1 MSSGVLLRDD
11 HQDNMFASDAAAAG
25 VFVRFEDVLR
35 LSEEVRQ
42 AVLTVGADAATADD
56 GLGGE
61 SGLSAFDA
69 AGAADAV
76 FSLSGGMLPVR
87 DAAAASD
94 GIFSPVVSIVSSAA
108 QSGADALTAAAVQAA
123 AAAALSDGAFAAAV
137 LERAVAD
144 GVRVWDAAD
153 AAWVLPLADA
163 AVLSDASVCGA
174 AAWAGAEE
182 AAAVS
187 DVLVLSSSVSGVVV
201 SRGRASDGTASH
213 LDALSE
219 AEDAVEA
226 DGGCVRD
233 AGTRFEALAWTANTD
248 NWAASRYLLDG
259 WRGLAVVDGVLLGL
273 SDEGV
278 FVLDKDAGNGAE
290 AVSASVCTGKAD
302 IGQGVLAHPLGAY
315 MEYAL
320 RGNAEMLV
328 STTQDGTVRT
338 YPYRLVDGKTDELTN
353 GRFVFGR
360 GLRGRHFTFE
370 LRLSGASAHIHD
382 WRIDAAAVKRRI

>member
-1 MSSGVLLRDD
+1 MSEVLLRDD
-11 HQDNMFASDAAAAG
+11 HQDNMFGRDEAVSAVLSVSDDSARASDASDVAVLAVLGESASVGDGTGGEGGLFVEDGGVAADGVFDRFAGCLFAGDVAG
-25 VFVRFEDVLR
+25 V
-35 LSEEVRQ
+35 
-42 AVLTVGADAATADD
+42 
-56 GLGGE
+56 
-61 SGLSAFDA
+61 
-69 AGAADAV
+69 
-76 FSLSGGMLPVR
+76 
-87 DAAAASD
+87 SD
-94 GIFSPVVSIVSSAA
+94 GIFSPDFYVL
-108 QSGADALTAAAVQAA
+108 SGEV
-123 AAAALSDGAFAAAV
+123 
-137 LERAVAD
+137 RAWESW
-144 GVRVWDAAD
+144 RVETGSGGGDWGR
-153 AAWVLPLADA
+153 
-163 AVLSDASVCGA
+163 LSDAVSSGTAAEHGFGDALRVSDAGVLLWVSDADDA
-174 AAWAGAEE
+174 AAGSDVAAGAVSAAATMEDE
-182 AAAVS
+182 AAVS
-187 DVLVLSSSVSGVVV
+187 DVLGLSSSVLGVVV

-213 LDALSE
+213 LDALLE

-233 AGTRFEALAWTANTD
+233 AGARFEALAWTANTD

-278 FVLDKDAGNGAE
+278 FVLDKVAGKGAE
-290 AVSASVCTGKAD
+290 AVSASVCTGKVD

-320 RGNAEMLV
+320 RGKAEMLV

-360 GLRGRHFTFE
+360 GLRGRHFKFE

>member
-42 AVLTVGADAATADD
+42 AVLTVGADAATAAD

-61 SGLSAFDA
+61 SGLSAFDEA
-69 AGAADAV
+69 VAADAV
-76 FSLSGGMLPVR
+76 FSLSGGMLPAR

-108 QSGADALTAAAVQAA
+108 QSGADALTAVAAQAA
-123 AAAALSDGAFAAAV
+123 AAAAVSDGAFAAAV
-137 LERAVAD
+137 SAAAAAD
-144 GVRVWDAAD
+144 GVRVSDGAD
-153 AAWVLPLADA
+153 AAVGLALADA
-163 AVLSDASVCGA
+163 AALSDAPVCGA

-187 DVLVLSSSVSGVVV
+187 DVLGLSSSVLGVAV
-201 SRGRASDGTASH
+201 SRGRASDGTVSY
-213 LDALSE
+213 LDALLE

-233 AGTRFEALAWTANTD
+233 AGARFEALAWTANTD

-328 STTQDGTVRT
+328 STTQDGTVKT

>member
-35 LSEEVRQ
+35 LSEAVWQ
-42 AVLTVGADAATADD
+42 AVLTVGADAATATD
-56 GLGGE
+56 GSGGE
-61 SGLSAFDA
+61 AGLPAFDA
-69 AGAADAV
+69 AVAADAV
-76 FSLSGGMLPVR
+76 FSRSDGVLPVR
-87 DAAAASD
+87 EAAAVSD
-94 GIFSPVVSIVSSAA
+94 GIFSPVVSIASSAA
-108 QSGADALTAAAVQAA
+108 QSGADALTAAAAQAA

-137 LERAVAD
+137 SAAAAAD
-144 GVRVWDAAD
+144 GVRVSDAAD
-153 AAWVLPLADA
+153 AAAGLALADA
-163 AVLSDASVCGA
+163 AALSDAPVCGA
-174 AAWAGAEE
+174 AAWAGAED

-187 DVLVLSSSVSGVVV
+187 DVLGLSSSVFGVVV
-201 SRGRASDGTASH
+201 SQGRASDGTASH
-213 LDALSE
+213 LDALLE

-233 AGTRFEALAWTANTD
+233 AGARFEALAWTANTD
-248 NWAASRYLLDG
+248 NWAVSRYLLDG

-278 FVLDKDAGNGAE
+278 FVLDKDAGKGAE

-328 STTQDGTVRT
+328 STTQDGTVKT